1 MNIKLSDKQIE
12 LLEVLLDLDFTD
24 YIEHTDYDALF
35 PETLMRHLMDR
46 SELDAMEID
55 ECVWD
60 IKVQLREV

>member
-12 LLEVLLDLDFTD
+12 LLEVLLDIDFTD
-24 YIEHTDYDALF
+24 YIEHTDYGGLF

-60 IKVQLREV
+60 IKVQLRS